1 MPGPGKITRATLQPI
16 TWGEDGGPD
25 TYGEEFEV
33 QFNPETLKLT
43 FSNQVA
49 GGNQAGGSSIQ
60 FNSKGKTKLAFD
72 LFFDVTDPKIA
83 SKFAKPSKP
92 DSTADVRKISD
103 MVLSYMQT
111 EPNSEGEETRYVP
124 SGVRFTWGSF
134 RFDGVMDSVS
144 ETLDFF
150 SADGVPLR
158 STVSVSLTKQDVDTQ
173 FGDANV
179 DNQGEP
185 QPGTKPTPAAQQNDS
200 VSDVVGRQGNPEKW
214 HGDALANK
222 IENSRDIPTGTPLQ
236 LGMPAATAINR
247 HIAGGA
253 ASPEQ
258 AAVALGRGLSNDLRG
273 AAATA
278 GNELTAGALAAVP
291 NPLSEV
297 L

>member
-1 MPGPGKITRATLQPI
+1 MPAPETITRATLQPI
-16 TWGEDGGPD
+16 TWGTDGGPD
-25 TYGEEFEV
+25 TYGDEFEV

-72 LFFDVTDPKIA
+72 LFFDVTDPQIA
-83 SKFAKPSKP
+83 SKFSKKSKP
-92 DSTADVRKISD
+92 ESTADVRKISNK
-103 MVLSYMQT
+103 VLAYMQT
-111 EPNSEGEETRYVP
+111 EPDNEGEETRYVP

-134 RFDGVMDSVS
+134 RFDGVMDSVN

-150 SADGVPLR
+150 SADGIPLR

-173 FGDANV
+173 FGDVNA
-179 DNQGEP
+179 DSQGDP
-185 QPGTKPTPAAQQNDS
+185 IPGTKKTPAAQQNDS
-200 VSDVVGRQGNPEKW
+200 MSNVVGRQGNPEKW

-222 IENSRDIPTGTPLQ
+222 IENSRDIPLGTPLQ
-236 LGMPAATAINR
+236 LGTTAAAAINR
-247 HIAGGA
+247 RLAGGPVSA
-253 ASPEQ
+253 AQ
-258 AAVALGRGLSNDLRG
+258 AAVALGPGLSTDLRG

-278 GNELTAGALAAVP
+278 GDELTAAALAAVP
-291 NPLSEV
+291 DTLSEV